1 MDSKC
6 VFVIGSDG
14 YIGNA
19 LTQRLLFEGYKVVGI
34 DNFQKIKD
42 VKEME
47 TFSALEL
54 IQHTEKVEIF
64 KRLGDF
70 EFYELSIDKAYK
82 YFLQLVDEHQPST
95 IVNLA
100 QNPSAPFSLKSREHA
115 IEVTNNNIDGTL
127 NMLYAIKAYD
137 PDCHLIQI
145 GSMGEYNPGMGIPI
159 PEGKFDMTYKG
170 KIIENVI
177 FPREPGSFYHASKVA
192 STYYIDCA
200 CKWWGLKATDIM
212 QGVVYGNWTT
222 EIEKTGVNSPLYSD
236 EAFGTVVN
244 RFIVQTMIEH
254 PMTVYGP
261 GDHSRG
267 FLSLNDS
274 IQCLMLAIKNPP
286 MGLNTYNTWN
296 QLDTVYTMNE
306 IVTEIGKVADDMNLK
321 WDVMYMDSPRAE
333 NTSWFEYNPVVDK
346 LKNLGFRPTREIKSE
361 VRWVMNELL
370 KVKDALYPLS
380 DSIMPKITWN

>member
-34 DNFQKIKD
+34 DNFQKYKD
-42 VKEME
+42 VKEMK

-54 IQHTEKVEIF
+54 KSNAEKVSAF
-64 KRLGDF
+64 KDIGNF

-82 YFLQLVDEHQPST
+82 YFCQLVTEYQPST

-115 IEVTNNNIDGTL
+115 IEVTNNNINGTL
-127 NMLYAIKAYD
+127 NMLYAIKEYD
-137 PDCHLIQI
+137 PECHLIQI
-145 GSMGEYNPGMGIPI
+145 GSMGEYNPAMGIPI

-200 CKWWGLKATDIM
+200 CKWWGLRATDIM
-212 QGVVYGNWTT
+212 QGVVYGNWTF
-222 EIEKTGVNSPLYSD
+222 EIEKTGINSPLWSD

-244 RFIVQTMIEH
+244 RFIVQTIIGY
-254 PMTVYGP
+254 PMSVYGS

-274 IQCLMLAIKNPP
+274 VQCLMLAIKNPP
-286 MGLNTYNTWN
+286 EGYNTWN
-296 QLDTVYTMNE
+296 QLDTVYTMNQL
-306 IVTEIGKVADDMNLK
+306 VNEIGEAANGLGIE
-321 WDVMYMDSPRAE
+321 WDVMYIESPRAE
-333 NTSWFEYNPVVDK
+333 STSWFEYNPIVDK
-346 LKNLGFRPTREIKSE
+346 LKNLGFNHTRELKDEST
-361 VRWVMNELL
+361 WVMNELL
-370 KVKDALYPLS
+370 KVKDSLYPLAEGVV
-380 DSIMPKITWN
+380 PKITWK

>member
-34 DNFQKIKD
+34 DNFQKYRD
-42 VKEME
+42 VKEMK

-54 IQHTEKVEIF
+54 KSNAEKVSAF
-64 KRLGDF
+64 KDIGNF

-82 YFLQLVDEHQPST
+82 YFCQLVTEYQPST

-115 IEVTNNNIDGTL
+115 IEVTNNNINGTL
-127 NMLYAIKAYD
+127 NMLYAIKEYD
-137 PDCHLIQI
+137 PECHLIQI
-145 GSMGEYNPGMGIPI
+145 GSMGEYNPAMGIPI

-170 KIIENVI
+170 KIIKNVI

-200 CKWWGLKATDIM
+200 CKWWGLRATDIM
-212 QGVVYGNWTT
+212 QGVVYGNWTF
-222 EIEKTGVNSPLYSD
+222 EIEKTGINSPLWSD

-244 RFIVQTMIEH
+244 RFIVQTIIGY
-254 PMTVYGP
+254 PMSVYGS

-274 IQCLMLAIKNPP
+274 VQCLMLAIKNPP
-286 MGLNTYNTWN
+286 KGYNTWN
-296 QLDTVYTMNE
+296 QLDTVYTMNQL
-306 IVTEIGKVADDMNLK
+306 VNEIGEAANGLDIE
-321 WDVMYMDSPRAE
+321 WDVMYIESPRAE
-333 NTSWFEYNPVVDK
+333 STSWFEYNPIVDK
-346 LKNLGFRPTREIKSE
+346 LKNLGFSHTRELKEESK
-361 VRWVMNELL
+361 WVMNELL
-370 KVKDALYPLS
+370 KVKDSLYPLAEGVV
-380 DSIMPKITWN
+380 PKITWK

>member
-1 MDSKC
+1 MNSKC

-19 LTQRLLFEGYKVVGI
+19 LTQRLLFEGYKVIGI
-34 DNFQKIKD
+34 DNFQKYKD
-42 VKEME
+42 VKEMK

-54 IQHTEKVEIF
+54 KSNAEKVLAF
-64 KRLGDF
+64 KDIGDF

-82 YFLQLVDEHQPST
+82 YFCQLVTEYQPST

-127 NMLYAIKAYD
+127 NMLYAIKEYD
-137 PDCHLIQI
+137 PNCHLIQI
-145 GSMGEYNPGMGIPI
+145 GSMGEYNPAMGIPI

-170 KIIENVI
+170 KVIENVI

-212 QGVVYGNWTT
+212 QGVVYGNWTF
-222 EIEKTGVNSPLYSD
+222 EIEKTGINSPLYSD

-244 RFIVQTMIEH
+244 RFLVQTIIGY
-254 PMTVYGP
+254 PMTVYGT

-274 IQCLMLAIKNPP
+274 VQCLMLAIKNPP
-286 MGLNTYNTWN
+286 EGYNTWN
-296 QLDTVYTMNE
+296 QLDTVYTMNQL
-306 IVTEIGKVADDMNLK
+306 VMDIGKAAESLDIE
-321 WDVMYMDSPRAE
+321 WDVTYIQSPRAE
-333 NTSWFEYNPVVDK
+333 KTSWFEYNPVVDK
-346 LKNLGFRPTREIKSE
+346 LKNLGFAHTRELKEESI
-361 VRWVMNELL
+361 WVMSELL
-370 KVKDALYPLS
+370 KVKDSLYPLH
-380 DSIMPKITWN
+380 DGVVPKIMWK